1 MEQARTLPNY
11 TNYLV
16 FIFAYATDQTVD
28 LRSTAGLVLKNNLR
42 TDFQDLSPD
51 VLAYIKSGA
60 EKALVDQHDLIRSVA
75 GTIITTIVTR
85 GGIVNWPEI
94 LQRFMDMADS
104 QDPIIQEVQPF
115 NGIC

>member
-1 MEQARTLPNY
+1 M
-11 TNYLV
+11 
-16 FIFAYATDQTVD
+16 
-28 LRSTAGLVLKNNLR
+28 KNNLR

-51 VLAYIKSGA
+51 VLGYIKAGA
-60 EKALVDQHDLIRSVA
+60 EKALIDQHELIRSVA

-104 QDPIIQEVQPF
+104 NDSIIQEVTSPRSAKTA
-115 NGIC
+115 

>member
-51 VLAYIKSGA
+51 VLGYIKSGA
-60 EKALVDQHDLIRSVA
+60 EKALIDHHDLIRSVA

-104 QDPIIQEVQPF
+104 PDPIIQEVQPF
-115 NGIC
+115 NGEG